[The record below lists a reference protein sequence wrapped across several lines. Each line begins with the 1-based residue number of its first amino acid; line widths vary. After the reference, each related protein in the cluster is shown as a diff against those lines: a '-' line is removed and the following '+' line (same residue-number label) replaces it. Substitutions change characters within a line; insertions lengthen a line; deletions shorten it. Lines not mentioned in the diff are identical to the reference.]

1 MTKSM
6 KAVRIHEYGGL
17 DVLTYEEAPR
27 PEPNED
33 EVLIRILAAG
43 VHPDPRYGE
52 VVLRLGRRLH
62 RESRELAGAHSAEPS
77 GKARRDCARRA
88 VSGGA

>member
-6 KAVRIHEYGGL
+6 KAVRIHEYGGP

-33 EVLIRILAAG
+33 EVLIRVHAAG

-52 VVLRLGRRLH
+52 VVLRLGRR
-62 RESRELAGAHSAEPS
+62 
-77 GKARRDCARRA
+77 CARRA